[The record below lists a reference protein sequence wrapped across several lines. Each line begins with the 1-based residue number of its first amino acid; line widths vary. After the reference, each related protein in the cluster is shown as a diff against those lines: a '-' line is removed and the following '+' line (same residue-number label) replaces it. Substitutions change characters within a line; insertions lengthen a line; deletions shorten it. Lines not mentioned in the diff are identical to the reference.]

1 MISNIIISVF
11 HHLHISHAAV
21 FASEKEKPAGQGVLF
36 FEAEKQADGAAGGE
50 KNSCDAEYDKTAV
63 HGCV

>member
-21 FASEKEKPAGQGVLF
+21 FVLF

-63 HGCV
+63 HGCA

>member
-11 HHLHISHAAV
+11 HHLHISHAADV
-21 FASEKEKPAGQGVLF
+21 HPKKKNPPKPGVLF